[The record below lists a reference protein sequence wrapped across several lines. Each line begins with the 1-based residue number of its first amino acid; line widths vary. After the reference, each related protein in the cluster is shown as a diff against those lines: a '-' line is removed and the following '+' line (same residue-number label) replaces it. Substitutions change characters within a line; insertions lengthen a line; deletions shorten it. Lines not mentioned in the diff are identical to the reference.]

1 LSANSQPVPFSWKQV
16 DERLSSIM
24 QSKVSAEIR
33 ELITDDIGHIR
44 FQNMH
49 NGNSMTVPS
58 QRLQMYPL
66 RTDEWAARL
75 YEGYCEIW
83 QTQRRHL
90 SPEFLRAVVAHAI
103 GVLVSARK
111 GAVADEFLGEQQ
123 LTGRNA
129 GWLQPAMDEF
139 ARAMARLLNKWE
151 QASESDAR
159 TVQYMLGAGEI
170 DSKSG
175 RLGCYHC
182 KNENPHVRGWDG
194 QS

>member
-1 LSANSQPVPFSWKQV
+1 LSANSQPVPFNWKQV

-58 QRLQMYPL
+58 QRLQMYRL

-103 GVLVSARK
+103 QTIVSVRK
-111 GAVADEFLGEQQ
+111 ASVADEFS
-123 LTGRNA
+123 
-129 GWLQPAMDEF
+129 P
-139 ARAMARLLNKWE
+139 
-151 QASESDAR
+151 
-159 TVQYMLGAGEI
+159 
-170 DSKSG
+170 
-175 RLGCYHC
+175 
-182 KNENPHVRGWDG
+182 
-194 QS
+194 